1 MLYFLVPHWWHTKK
15 VHTINWKVDPA
26 SMAFLFFWWGSNEP
40 KFGVHSICFP
50 AVHQRLMCKWIFNTV
65 RARCSYCKKKMM
77 ESLHLCTSVASL
89 VSQNTE
95 EFKRSRLRYD
105 FRGFFS
111 CTHLKGTLCVTVS
124 RWFFC
129 RTFSF
134 SFLGL
139 SPFSIS
145 SIFVSPFPFM
155 LAETIPGKPLSKLPS
170 SLGFGSDGCIYT
182 CWRLLCVSE
191 CYSVT
196 CRENNDFR

>member
-1 MLYFLVPHWWHTKK
+1 MSQNLGFIASVFLQSIRDSCVSGFSTPWEHIVPTARRKWWNH
-15 VHTINWKVDPA
+15 
-26 SMAFLFFWWGSNEP
+26 L
-40 KFGVHSICFP
+40 
-50 AVHQRLMCKWIFNTV
+50 
-65 RARCSYCKKKMM
+65 
-77 ESLHLCTSVASL
+77 LHLCTSVASL

-95 EFKRSRLRYD
+95 EFKRSRLGYD